1 MKTQNISMYD
11 GDSLSCLIKQLDK
24 LGIKKEDYDKV
35 KIELDYSGCCYE
47 GETPSIKAIIK

>member
-1 MKTQNISMYD
+1 MYD